1 MLLFVISLQTDV
13 GAVAL
18 FFKIR
23 SPAYCIVLMF
33 GENQKHNMCFGR
45 ELTHPQQ
52 KFKGLG
58 FRVPLVR
65 LTIRIPRTPERVR

>member
-1 MLLFVISLQTDV
+1 MIRATQRPPLFAQSWLCQKAVLLFVISLQTDV

-45 ELTHPQQ
+45 ELTQ
-52 KFKGLG
+52 FLW
-58 FRVPLVR
+58 FV
-65 LTIRIPRTPERVR
+65 